1 MKEALVM
8 RTFKHLF
15 AKTIS
20 LILCVSLLVCATVVP
35 VMAAKP
41 RTTNHSTVL
50 TIEKIAG
57 DILTYLE
64 NAKIPELLPENSA
77 LAGFEGFSD
86 IGKIAFSVDLA
97 SFGANAKADVSLH
110 YDAVS
115 KRYAADITATLPNRA
130 PFYASLYL
138 DTKMLAVN
146 CNELFGSNT
155 YAVEWDMPEKMLDKF
170 ASSNFAKALGVTDKD
185 IEAVKQ
191 SEVWQKF
198 ISPEFA
204 QKWNGLFASYKNYVS
219 GAEDL
224 GKAMC
229 AKASVTEESF
239 KDAAAYAAK
248 LNLAT
253 PEFKEILEKQF
264 KEYTTVLE
272 RFAALAGESETL
284 NEEDLQKALNMVEK
298 IFENTDITYYLDREK
313 MSMAGFTA
321 NMALDLKGDG
331 EGTYQVKMEGD
342 FADGYKIRVE
352 ILPIGA
358 ETAEPLVFDLGLSV
372 NAAYKHTVWE
382 AYLKQ
387 SYLTVTRN
395 ITATFDW
402 NEANKAYTLTVKD
415 GISQGD
421 NKLPE
426 TVYQFAG
433 GLAVS
438 ETSFAVSLD
447 SLSVHEPAI
456 LLPLSETE
464 SVVLRAERERVQPL
478 GLSFSYTAAEPVKAP
493 NTYKNLLNLS
503 EDEVYALIARVTLNA
518 QKVANDFNKAVGVA
532 LYDESDDPRVK
543 KLYAID
549 YDDYEDYAAWYSEE
563 EFWQLVEEYQ
573 YHIDNNTSY

>member
-41 RTTNHSTVL
+41 RTTNHSAAL
-50 TIEKIAG
+50 TIEKMAG

-64 NAKIPELLPENSA
+64 NAKIPELLPENSS

-86 IGKIAFSVDLA
+86 IGKITFSVDLA
-97 SFGANAKADVSLH
+97 SFGTNAKADISLH
-110 YDAVS
+110 YDTVS

-155 YAVEWDMPEKMLDKF
+155 YAVEWDTPEKMLDKF

-204 QKWNGLFASYKNYVS
+204 QKWNSLFVSYKNYVS
-219 GAEDL
+219 GAENL

-239 KDAAAYAAK
+239 KETAVYAAK

-253 PEFKEILEKQF
+253 PEFKEVLEKQF

-284 NEEDLQKALNMVEK
+284 NEEDLQKALNVAEK

-313 MSMAGFTA
+313 LNMAGFTA

-331 EGTYQVKMEGD
+331 EDTYQVKMEGD

-372 NAAYKHTVWE
+372 NAAYKHAVWE

-402 NEANKAYTLTVKD
+402 DEANKAYTLTVKD

-518 QKVANDFNKAVGVA
+518 QRLANDFNKAIGVA

-573 YHIDNNTSY
+573 YHIDNNASY